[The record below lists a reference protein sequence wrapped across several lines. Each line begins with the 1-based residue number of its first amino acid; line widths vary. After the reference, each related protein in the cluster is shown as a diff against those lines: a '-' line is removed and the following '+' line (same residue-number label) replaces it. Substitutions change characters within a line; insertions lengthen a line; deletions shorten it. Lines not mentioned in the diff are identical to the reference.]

1 VRWARLRRETFRLY
15 FVPELLVGAVPP
27 LAAAALVAG
36 GIGWPIAPALISLA
50 AIWYGAEAALAHA
63 AGWHLSWRSVPLW
76 MLRDTL
82 LPLLWVAAWTGN
94 DFEWRGNAM
103 SVAADVFGHELTAE
117 P

>member
-1 VRWARLRRETFRLY
+1 
-15 FVPELLVGAVPP
+15 
-27 LAAAALVAG
+27 
-36 GIGWPIAPALISLA
+36 
-50 AIWYGAEAALAHA
+50 
-63 AGWHLSWRSVPLW
+63 
-76 MLRDTL
+76 MLRDAM